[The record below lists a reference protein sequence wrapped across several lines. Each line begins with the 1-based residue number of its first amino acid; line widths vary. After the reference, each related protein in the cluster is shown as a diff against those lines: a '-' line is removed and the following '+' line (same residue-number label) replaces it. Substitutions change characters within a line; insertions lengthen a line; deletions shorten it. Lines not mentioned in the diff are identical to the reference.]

1 MKKIGLIILSL
12 ILAFASFGQSSFS
25 LEEAIKYAV
34 KNHSNMKNA
43 NLELENALQK
53 INETRAIG
61 LPQISGEAQ
70 FQNFIEIPTIVV
82 PASSF
87 NPMAAP
93 GEVSEL
99 QFGTE
104 FNTSASL
111 SASQIIFNGS
121 YLVGLKTSKV
131 FKSVSE
137 FNKVKTEL
145 DVKEN
150 VLKAYYGVL
159 AAEKTVAALTDIDA
173 TSQKIY
179 DDTKVM
185 YEQGLIEEDNV
196 TQLSLNVLTAKNSLR
211 AANRQLQDAK
221 IYLKLQMGMKLTDVI
236 SLTSKFDNVI
246 TAMDVNGSE
255 VTSDVSQN
263 INYLM
268 MNQQLKLGAL
278 NVQYEKSKY
287 LPTLSAFIS
296 HSQQAMGNE
305 FNAFS
310 GGTWYPTSVWGL
322 NLAVPI
328 FSSGMRRAVVNQAS
342 ISLSQTENNL
352 SELKKGLSVQTSMA
366 KSNYDNAFDTYTTS
380 KEAVKISKKI
390 YNNYQYKFKEGL
402 ITSLDLSQ
410 IQTQYLSAET
420 QYIQAIYN
428 LINAKIELDKITNKL

>member
-70 FQNFIEIPTIVV
+70 FQNFIEIPTTVV

-296 HSQQAMGNE
+296 HSPLLVENE
-305 FNAFS
+305 
-310 GGTWYPTSVWGL
+310 
-322 NLAVPI
+322 
-328 FSSGMRRAVVNQAS
+328 
-342 ISLSQTENNL
+342 
-352 SELKKGLSVQTSMA
+352 K
-366 KSNYDNAFDTYTTS
+366 
-380 KEAVKISKKI
+380 
-390 YNNYQYKFKEGL
+390 
-402 ITSLDLSQ
+402 
-410 IQTQYLSAET
+410 
-420 QYIQAIYN
+420 
-428 LINAKIELDKITNKL
+428 

>member
-70 FQNFIEIPTIVV
+70 FQNFIEIPTTVV

-246 TAMDVNGSE
+246 TTMDVNGSE

-342 ISLSQTENNL
+342 ISLLQTENNL
-352 SELKKGLSVQTSMA
+352 SELKKGLSVQTSLA

>member
-70 FQNFIEIPTIVV
+70 FQNFIEIPTTVV

-211 AANRQLQDAK
+211 AANRQLQDVK

-246 TAMDVNGSE
+246 TTMDVNGSE

-342 ISLSQTENNL
+342 ISLLQTENNL
-352 SELKKGLSVQTSMA
+352 SELKKGLSVQTSLA

>member
-53 INETRAIG
+53 INETIAIG

-70 FQNFIEIPTIVV
+70 FQNFIEIPTTVV

-246 TAMDVNGSE
+246 TTMDVNGSE

-342 ISLSQTENNL
+342 ISLLQTENNL
-352 SELKKGLSVQTSMA
+352 SELKKGLSVQTSLA

>member
-70 FQNFIEIPTIVV
+70 FQNFIEIPTTVV

-111 SASQIIFNGS
+111 SASQIIFSGS

-131 FKSVSE
+131 FKSLSE

-145 DVKEN
+145 EVKEN

-159 AAEKTVAALTDIDA
+159 AADKTVKALTDIDA
-173 TSQKIY
+173 TSQKIF

-185 YEQGLIEEDNV
+185 YDQGLIEEDNV
-196 TQLSLNVLTAKNSLR
+196 TQLSLNVLTSKNSLR
-211 AANRQLQDAK
+211 AAKRQLKDAK
-221 IYLKLQMGMKLTDVI
+221 MYLKLQMGIPLTAEI
-236 SLTSKFDNVI
+236 SLTSQFENLI
-246 TAMDVNGSE
+246 TTMDVKGSQ

-268 MNQQLKLGAL
+268 LNQQLKLGAL

-296 HSQQAMGNE
+296 HSEQAMGNK
-305 FNAFS
+305 FDAFS

-322 NLAVPI
+322 KLAVPI

-342 ISLSQTENNL
+342 ISLLQTENDL
-352 SELKKGLSVQTSMA
+352 SELKKGLSVKTSMA
-366 KSNYDNAFDTYTTS
+366 KSNYDNSFDTYTTS
-380 KEAVKISKKI
+380 KEAVNISKKI
-390 YNNYQYKFKEGL
+390 FSNYQYKFKEGL

-420 QYIQAIYN
+420 QYIRAMYN

>member
-70 FQNFIEIPTIVV
+70 FQNFIEIPTTVV

-246 TAMDVNGSE
+246 TTMDVNGSE

-287 LPTLSAFIS
+287 LPTLSGFIS

-342 ISLSQTENNL
+342 ISLLQTENNL
-352 SELKKGLSVQTSMA
+352 SELKKGLSVQTSLA

>member
-70 FQNFIEIPTIVV
+70 FQNFIEIPTTVV

-246 TAMDVNGSE
+246 TTMDVNGSE

-287 LPTLSAFIS
+287 LPTLSGFIS

-342 ISLSQTENNL
+342 ISLLQTENNL